1 MYFSG
6 NLLYF
11 SPSNSH
17 EADRMEATQAGA
29 YAGSGQKQP
38 ARPGAMVSAARIE
51 PGFAHRSWSV
61 AHAGRSDCLC
71 FFVVEG
77 NAALTLA
84 DAEPVNLIGPTVV
97 WIPPSSSGVVRMEA
111 GSSGFTFS
119 AAEEFVWRTVGDSVL
134 AADMR
139 SMMDHFAIATTD
151 QVAPILEELWVS
163 FAAIVRE
170 VRAQQP
176 GIHAMTG
183 FHLGAILLHLWRSRG
198 AADTHGSGATTVQRF
213 RQLVELHFREG
224 LGVEDYA
231 RSLNVTRSHLHEA
244 CMRLAGQTP
253 LAIIHGRLIDEAR
266 ARLEQTEM
274 SVEQVGFS
282 LGFRDAGY
290 FNRFFKRLT
299 GETPGAFRRNASM
312 RMPLQGPVSF
322 AAWP

>member
-1 MYFSG
+1 
-6 NLLYF
+6 
-11 SPSNSH
+11 
-17 EADRMEATQAGA
+17 MEPAGA
-29 YAGSGQKQP
+29 YARLGRALPG
-38 ARPGAMVSAARIE
+38 RPGAMVSAARIE
-51 PGFAHRSWSV
+51 TGFSHRTWAI
-61 AHAGRSDCLC
+61 AHAGRRDCQC

-77 NAALTLA
+77 RASLALESGAPVDLA
-84 DAEPVNLIGPTVV
+84 GPAVV
-97 WIPPSSSGVVRMEA
+97 WIPWSAGGSVKMDA

-119 AAEEFVWRTVGDSVL
+119 AAEEFVWRTVGDSVP

-139 SMMDHFAIATTD
+139 SMMEHPVIAAAD
-151 QVAPILEELWVS
+151 QMTPVTGELWAC
-163 FAAIVRE
+163 FAGIVRE

-176 GIHAMTG
+176 GAQAITG
-183 FHLGAILLHLWRSRG
+183 FYLGAILLHLWRSRG
-198 AADTHGSGATTVQRF
+198 GAEAHGGGATTVQRF

-224 LGVEDYA
+224 RGVEDYA

-244 CMRLAGQTP
+244 CMRLAGETP
-253 LAIIHGRLIDEAR
+253 LAIIHGRLIGEAR

-299 GETPGAFRRNASM
+299 GETPGVFRKHAAM
-312 RMPLQGPVSF
+312 RMPPRGPASF